1 MSRQRGVAVKE
12 IGEVLGHKNA
22 VRAFFVALAL
32 IFIIPVDFFD
42 AGALIWV
49 IPGGGLRGGGA
60 GAGAAQGAA
69 VTAWLIVAEVIEMG
83 MACAGYFIFSKGYRS
98 YYNLYY
104 MTQYYS
110 VTAFGLIISG
120 FYLNVTGS
128 TIGYI
133 ISAAGVILIPVLDGL
148 YFKLFMGYYSE
159 AAMVSVIMAHR
170 AGGAGGGGRRAG
182 GGVAEV
188 VCLCVMSWA
197 AAAVIERCVCGREQ
211 TRIRLRAKS
220 ISADM
225 DPLTAL
231 ANRRGLD
238 RKAAV
243 LWPYCARTQTNVGLI
258 EIDIDFFKKYNDRFG
273 HPAGDKCLKEV
284 AHAIKNTAKRYVDI
298 TARTGGEEFIIFV
311 QNMTEAELVE
321 FAMKVRKSVA
331 DLKIAHA
338 YAGVSEYV
346 TVSMGIAYGVPGEDY
361 AFDDMYEEADRAL
374 YKAKNSG
381 RNCIVCGNRVYGRMR
396 GGVGAVI

>member
-22 VRAFFVALAL
+22 IRAFFVALAL
-32 IFIIPVDFFD
+32 IFIIPVYF
-42 AGALIWV
+42 LINHLS
-49 IPGGGLRGGGA
+49 GTYA
-60 GAGAAQGAA
+60 SHMTA

-104 MTQYYS
+104 MTQYYA

-120 FYLNVTGS
+120 FYLNVAGS

-148 YFKLFMGYYSE
+148 YFKLFMGYYSV

-170 AGGAGGGGRRAG
+170 AGEDI
-182 GGVAEV
+182 AEV

-225 DPLTAL
+225 DPLTTL

-284 AHAIKNTAKRYVDI
+284 AHAIKNTAKRSVDI

-396 GGVGAVI
+396 GGAGAVI

>member
-32 IFIIPVDFFD
+32 IFIIPVYF
-42 AGALIWV
+42 LINHLS
-49 IPGGGLRGGGA
+49 GTYA
-60 GAGAAQGAA
+60 SHMTA

-104 MTQYYS
+104 MTQYYA

-133 ISAAGVILIPVLDGL
+133 LSAAGVILIPVLDGL
-148 YFKLFMGYYSE
+148 YFKLFMGYYSV

-170 AGGAGGGGRRAG
+170 VGEDI
-182 GGVAEV
+182 AEV

-284 AHAIKNTAKRYVDI
+284 AHAIKNTAKRNVDI

-396 GGVGAVI
+396 GGAGAVI

>member
-32 IFIIPVDFFD
+32 IFIIPVYF
-42 AGALIWV
+42 LINHLS
-49 IPGGGLRGGGA
+49 GTYA
-60 GAGAAQGAA
+60 SHMTA

-148 YFKLFMGYYSE
+148 YFKLFMGYYSV
-159 AAMVSVIMAHR
+159 AAMVSVITAHR
-170 AGGAGGGGRRAG
+170 AGEDI
-182 GGVAEV
+182 AEV

-284 AHAIKNTAKRYVDI
+284 AHAIKNTAKRNVDI

-374 YKAKNSG
+374 YKAKNRG

>member
-32 IFIIPVDFFD
+32 IFIIPVYFFINHLSGTY
-42 AGALIWV
+42 ASHMT
-49 IPGGGLRGGGA
+49 
-60 GAGAAQGAA
+60 A

-104 MTQYYS
+104 MTQYYA

-148 YFKLFMGYYSE
+148 YFKLFMGYYSV

-170 AGGAGGGGRRAG
+170 AGEDI
-182 GGVAEV
+182 AEV
-188 VCLCVMSWA
+188 VCLCIMSWA
-197 AAAVIERCVCGREQ
+197 AAAVIERCVYGREQ

-225 DPLTAL
+225 DPLTGL

-284 AHAIKNTAKRYVDI
+284 AHAIKNTAKRSVDI

-311 QNMTEAELVE
+311 QNMMEAELVE

-331 DLKIAHA
+331 DLEIAHA

-396 GGVGAVI
+396 GGAGAVI

>member
-32 IFIIPVDFFD
+32 IFIIPVYF
-42 AGALIWV
+42 LINHLS
-49 IPGGGLRGGGA
+49 GTYA
-60 GAGAAQGAA
+60 SHMTA

-104 MTQYYS
+104 MTQYYA

-120 FYLNVTGS
+120 FYLNVAGS

-148 YFKLFMGYYSE
+148 YFKLFMGYYSV
-159 AAMVSVIMAHR
+159 AAMVSVIMAHS
-170 AGGAGGGGRRAG
+170 AGEDI
-182 GGVAEV
+182 AEV

-225 DPLTAL
+225 DPLTGL

-284 AHAIKNTAKRYVDI
+284 AHAIKNAAKRNVDI

>member
-1 MSRQRGVAVKE
+1 MT
-12 IGEVLGHKNA
+12 
-22 VRAFFVALAL
+22 
-32 IFIIPVDFFD
+32 
-42 AGALIWV
+42 
-49 IPGGGLRGGGA
+49 
-60 GAGAAQGAA
+60 A

-98 YYNLYY
+98 YYSLYY
-104 MTQYYS
+104 MTQYYA

-133 ISAAGVILIPVLDGL
+133 LSAAGVILIPVLDGL
-148 YFKLFMGYYSE
+148 YFKLFMGYYSV

-170 AGGAGGGGRRAG
+170 AGQDI
-182 GGVAEV
+182 AEV
-188 VCLCVMSWA
+188 VCLCIMSWA

-284 AHAIKNTAKRYVDI
+284 AHAIKNTAKRNVDI

>member
-32 IFIIPVDFFD
+32 IFIIPVYF
-42 AGALIWV
+42 LINHLS
-49 IPGGGLRGGGA
+49 GTYA
-60 GAGAAQGAA
+60 SHMTA

-104 MTQYYS
+104 MTQYYA

-120 FYLNVTGS
+120 FYLNVAGS

-148 YFKLFMGYYSE
+148 YFKLFMGYYSV

-170 AGGAGGGGRRAG
+170 AGEDI
-182 GGVAEV
+182 AEV

-225 DPLTAL
+225 DPLTGL

-284 AHAIKNTAKRYVDI
+284 AHAIKNTAKRNVDI

-321 FAMKVRKSVA
+321 FAMKVRKNVA

-396 GGVGAVI
+396 GGAGAVI

>member
-32 IFIIPVDFFD
+32 IFIIPVYF
-42 AGALIWV
+42 LINHLS
-49 IPGGGLRGGGA
+49 GTYA
-60 GAGAAQGAA
+60 SHMTA

-104 MTQYYS
+104 MTQYYA

-133 ISAAGVILIPVLDGL
+133 LSAAGVILIPVLDGL
-148 YFKLFMGYYSE
+148 YFKLFMGYYSV

-170 AGGAGGGGRRAG
+170 AGEDI
-182 GGVAEV
+182 AEV
-188 VCLCVMSWA
+188 VCLCIMSWA

-273 HPAGDKCLKEV
+273 HPAGDKCLREV
-284 AHAIKNTAKRYVDI
+284 AHAIKNTAKRNVDI

-396 GGVGAVI
+396 GGAGAVI

>member
-32 IFIIPVDFFD
+32 IFIIPVYF
-42 AGALIWV
+42 LINHLS
-49 IPGGGLRGGGA
+49 GTYA
-60 GAGAAQGAA
+60 SHMTA

-104 MTQYYS
+104 MTQYYA

-148 YFKLFMGYYSE
+148 YFKLFMGYYSV

-170 AGGAGGGGRRAG
+170 AGEDIAG
-182 GGVAEV
+182 V

-284 AHAIKNTAKRYVDI
+284 AHAIKNTAKRNVDI

>member
-1 MSRQRGVAVKE
+1 
-12 IGEVLGHKNA
+12 
-22 VRAFFVALAL
+22 
-32 IFIIPVDFFD
+32 
-42 AGALIWV
+42 
-49 IPGGGLRGGGA
+49 
-60 GAGAAQGAA
+60 
-69 VTAWLIVAEVIEMG
+69 
-83 MACAGYFIFSKGYRS
+83 
-98 YYNLYY
+98 

-148 YFKLFMGYYSE
+148 YFKLFMGYYSV
-159 AAMVSVIMAHR
+159 AAMVSVITAHR
-170 AGGAGGGGRRAG
+170 AGEDI
-182 GGVAEV
+182 AEV

-258 EIDIDFFKKYNDRFG
+258 EIDIDFLRNITTDSVIRQATNALRKWHMRSKIRLSAMLISQ
-273 HPAGDKCLKEV
+273 PEQV
-284 AHAIKNTAKRYVDI
+284 ARNLL
-298 TARTGGEEFIIFV
+298 F
-311 QNMTEAELVE
+311 
-321 FAMKVRKSVA
+321 
-331 DLKIAHA
+331 
-338 YAGVSEYV
+338 
-346 TVSMGIAYGVPGEDY
+346 
-361 AFDDMYEEADRAL
+361 L
-374 YKAKNSG
+374 Y
-381 RNCIVCGNRVYGRMR
+381 RI
-396 GGVGAVI
+396 

>member
-1 MSRQRGVAVKE
+1 MSRQRGVAVKK

-32 IFIIPVDFFD
+32 IFIIPVYF
-42 AGALIWV
+42 LINHLS
-49 IPGGGLRGGGA
+49 GTYA
-60 GAGAAQGAA
+60 SHMTA

-104 MTQYYS
+104 MTQYYA

-148 YFKLFMGYYSE
+148 YFKLFMGYYSV

-170 AGGAGGGGRRAG
+170 AGEDI
-182 GGVAEV
+182 AEV
-188 VCLCVMSWA
+188 VCLCIMSWA

-273 HPAGDKCLKEV
+273 HPAGDKCLREV
-284 AHAIKNTAKRYVDI
+284 AHAIKNTAKRNVDI

-396 GGVGAVI
+396 GGAGAVI

>member
-32 IFIIPVDFFD
+32 IFIIPVYF
-42 AGALIWV
+42 LINHLS
-49 IPGGGLRGGGA
+49 GTYA
-60 GAGAAQGAA
+60 SHMTA

-148 YFKLFMGYYSE
+148 YFKLFMGYYSV

-170 AGGAGGGGRRAG
+170 AG
-182 GGVAEV
+182 VDIAEV
-188 VCLCVMSWA
+188 VCLCIMSWA

-225 DPLTAL
+225 DPLTGL

-284 AHAIKNTAKRYVDI
+284 AHAIKNTAKRSVDI

-311 QNMTEAELVE
+311 QNITEAELVE
-321 FAMKVRKSVA
+321 FAMKVRKNVA

-396 GGVGAVI
+396 GGAGAVI

>member
-32 IFIIPVDFFD
+32 IFIIPVYF
-42 AGALIWV
+42 LINHLS
-49 IPGGGLRGGGA
+49 GTYA
-60 GAGAAQGAA
+60 SHMTA

-148 YFKLFMGYYSE
+148 YFKLFMGYYSV
-159 AAMVSVIMAHR
+159 AAMVSVITAHR
-170 AGGAGGGGRRAG
+170 AGEDI
-182 GGVAEV
+182 AEV

-284 AHAIKNTAKRYVDI
+284 AHAIKNTAKRNVDI

-396 GGVGAVI
+396 GGFGAVI

>member
-32 IFIIPVDFFD
+32 IFIIPVYF
-42 AGALIWV
+42 LINHLS
-49 IPGGGLRGGGA
+49 GTYA
-60 GAGAAQGAA
+60 SHMTA

-104 MTQYYS
+104 MTQYYA

-148 YFKLFMGYYSE
+148 YFKLFMGYYSV

-170 AGGAGGGGRRAG
+170 AGEDI
-182 GGVAEV
+182 AEV

-284 AHAIKNTAKRYVDI
+284 AHAIKNTTKRNVDI

-396 GGVGAVI
+396 GGAGAVI

>member
-32 IFIIPVDFFD
+32 IFIIPVYF
-42 AGALIWV
+42 LIKHLS
-49 IPGGGLRGGGA
+49 GTYA
-60 GAGAAQGAA
+60 SHMAA

-98 YYNLYY
+98 YYSLYY
-104 MTQYYS
+104 MTQYYA

-133 ISAAGVILIPVLDGL
+133 LSAAGVILIPVLDGL
-148 YFKLFMGYYSE
+148 YFKLFMGYYSV
-159 AAMVSVIMAHR
+159 AAMVSVIMAHC
-170 AGGAGGGGRRAG
+170 AGQDI
-182 GGVAEV
+182 AEV

-225 DPLTAL
+225 DPLTGL

-284 AHAIKNTAKRYVDI
+284 AHAIKNTAKRSVDI

-321 FAMKVRKSVA
+321 FAMKVRQSVA

-396 GGVGAVI
+396 GGAGAVI

>member
-32 IFIIPVDFFD
+32 IFIIPVYF
-42 AGALIWV
+42 LINHLS
-49 IPGGGLRGGGA
+49 GTYA
-60 GAGAAQGAA
+60 SHMTA

-98 YYNLYY
+98 YYNQYY
-104 MTQYYS
+104 MTQYYA

-148 YFKLFMGYYSE
+148 YFKLFMGYYSV

-170 AGGAGGGGRRAG
+170 VGEDI
-182 GGVAEV
+182 AEV
-188 VCLCVMSWA
+188 VCLCIMSWA

-225 DPLTAL
+225 DPLTGL

-284 AHAIKNTAKRYVDI
+284 SHAIKNTAKCSVDI

-396 GGVGAVI
+396 GGAGAVI

>member
-32 IFIIPVDFFD
+32 IFIIPVYF
-42 AGALIWV
+42 LINHLS
-49 IPGGGLRGGGA
+49 GTYA
-60 GAGAAQGAA
+60 SHMTA

-104 MTQYYS
+104 MTQYYA

-148 YFKLFMGYYSE
+148 YFKLFMGYYSV

-170 AGGAGGGGRRAG
+170 AGEDI
-182 GGVAEV
+182 AEV

-225 DPLTAL
+225 DPLTGL

-284 AHAIKNTAKRYVDI
+284 AHAIKNTAKRSVDI

-311 QNMTEAELVE
+311 QNITEAELVE
-321 FAMKVRKSVA
+321 FAMKVRKNVA

-396 GGVGAVI
+396 GGAGAVI

>member
-32 IFIIPVDFFD
+32 IFIIPVYF
-42 AGALIWV
+42 LINHLS
-49 IPGGGLRGGGA
+49 GTYA
-60 GAGAAQGAA
+60 SHMTA

-104 MTQYYS
+104 MTQYYA

-148 YFKLFMGYYSE
+148 YFKLFMGYYSV

-170 AGGAGGGGRRAG
+170 AGEDI
-182 GGVAEV
+182 AEV

-225 DPLTAL
+225 DPLTGL

-243 LWPYCARTQTNVGLI
+243 LWPYCARTQTNVGFI

-284 AHAIKNTAKRYVDI
+284 AHAIKNAAKRNVDI

>member
-32 IFIIPVDFFD
+32 IFIIPVYF
-42 AGALIWV
+42 LINHLS
-49 IPGGGLRGGGA
+49 GTYA
-60 GAGAAQGAA
+60 SHMTA

-104 MTQYYS
+104 MTQYYA

-148 YFKLFMGYYSE
+148 YFKLFMGYYSV

-170 AGGAGGGGRRAG
+170 AGEDI
-182 GGVAEV
+182 AEV

-225 DPLTAL
+225 DPLTGL

-284 AHAIKNTAKRYVDI
+284 AHAIKNTAKRSVDI
-298 TARTGGEEFIIFV
+298 TARTGGEEFIIFI

-321 FAMKVRKSVA
+321 FAMKVRKNVA
-331 DLKIAHA
+331 DLKIVHA

-396 GGVGAVI
+396 GGAGAVI

>member
-32 IFIIPVDFFD
+32 IFILPVYF
-42 AGALIWV
+42 LINHLS
-49 IPGGGLRGGGA
+49 GTYA
-60 GAGAAQGAA
+60 SHMTA

-120 FYLNVTGS
+120 FYLNVAGS

-133 ISAAGVILIPVLDGL
+133 ISAAGVILIPVLNGL
-148 YFKLFMGYYSE
+148 YFKLFMGYYSV

-170 AGGAGGGGRRAG
+170 AGEDI
-182 GGVAEV
+182 AEV

-211 TRIRLRAKS
+211 TRLSLRAKS

-225 DPLTAL
+225 DPLTGL

-284 AHAIKNTAKRYVDI
+284 AHAIKNAAKRNVDI

>member
-32 IFIIPVDFFD
+32 IFIIPVYF
-42 AGALIWV
+42 LINHLS
-49 IPGGGLRGGGA
+49 GTYA
-60 GAGAAQGAA
+60 SHMTA

-104 MTQYYS
+104 MTQYYA

-133 ISAAGVILIPVLDGL
+133 TSAAGVILIPVLDGL
-148 YFKLFMGYYSE
+148 YFKLFMGYYSV

-170 AGGAGGGGRRAG
+170 AGEDI
-182 GGVAEV
+182 AEV

-273 HPAGDKCLKEV
+273 HPAGDKCLREV
-284 AHAIKNTAKRYVDI
+284 AHAIKNTAKRNVDI

-396 GGVGAVI
+396 GGAGAVI

>member
-1 MSRQRGVAVKE
+1 MLRRATALKRIYDRQRVQ
-12 IGEVLGHKNA
+12 NA
-22 VRAFFVALAL
+22 
-32 IFIIPVDFFD
+32 
-42 AGALIWV
+42 
-49 IPGGGLRGGGA
+49 
-60 GAGAAQGAA
+60 
-69 VTAWLIVAEVIEMG
+69 VAEVIEMG

-148 YFKLFMGYYSE
+148 YFKLFMGYYSV

-170 AGGAGGGGRRAG
+170 AGEDI
-182 GGVAEV
+182 AEV

-284 AHAIKNTAKRYVDI
+284 AHAIKNTTKRNVDI

>member
-32 IFIIPVDFFD
+32 IFIIPVYF
-42 AGALIWV
+42 LINHLS
-49 IPGGGLRGGGA
+49 GTYA
-60 GAGAAQGAA
+60 SHMTA

-104 MTQYYS
+104 MTQYYA

-133 ISAAGVILIPVLDGL
+133 LSAAGVILIPVLDGL
-148 YFKLFMGYYSE
+148 YFKLFMGYYSV

-170 AGGAGGGGRRAG
+170 AGEDI
-182 GGVAEV
+182 AEV

-284 AHAIKNTAKRYVDI
+284 AHAIKNTAKRNVDI

-396 GGVGAVI
+396 GGAGAVI

>member
-32 IFIIPVDFFD
+32 IFIIPVYF
-42 AGALIWV
+42 LINHLS
-49 IPGGGLRGGGA
+49 GTYA
-60 GAGAAQGAA
+60 SHMTA

-120 FYLNVTGS
+120 FYLNVAGS

-133 ISAAGVILIPVLDGL
+133 ISAAGVILIPVLNGL
-148 YFKLFMGYYSE
+148 YFKLFMGYYSV

-170 AGGAGGGGRRAG
+170 AGEDI
-182 GGVAEV
+182 AEV

-211 TRIRLRAKS
+211 TRIRPRAKS
-220 ISADM
+220 IPADM
-225 DPLTAL
+225 DPLTGL

-284 AHAIKNTAKRYVDI
+284 AHAIKNAAKRNVDI

>member
-32 IFIIPVDFFD
+32 IFIIPVYF
-42 AGALIWV
+42 LINHLS
-49 IPGGGLRGGGA
+49 GTYA
-60 GAGAAQGAA
+60 SHMTA
-69 VTAWLIVAEVIEMG
+69 VTVWLIVAEVIEMG

-104 MTQYYS
+104 MTQYYA

-148 YFKLFMGYYSE
+148 YFKLFMGYYSV
-159 AAMVSVIMAHR
+159 AAMVSVITAHR
-170 AGGAGGGGRRAG
+170 AGEDI
-182 GGVAEV
+182 AEV

-284 AHAIKNTAKRYVDI
+284 AHAIKNTTKRNVDI

>member
-32 IFIIPVDFFD
+32 IFIIPVYF
-42 AGALIWV
+42 LINHLS
-49 IPGGGLRGGGA
+49 GTYA
-60 GAGAAQGAA
+60 SHMTA

-104 MTQYYS
+104 MTQYYA

-148 YFKLFMGYYSE
+148 YFKLFMGYYSV
-159 AAMVSVIMAHR
+159 AAMVSVITAHR
-170 AGGAGGGGRRAG
+170 AGEDI
-182 GGVAEV
+182 AEV

-284 AHAIKNTAKRYVDI
+284 AYAIKNTAKRNVDI

-396 GGVGAVI
+396 GGAGAVI

>member
-12 IGEVLGHKNA
+12 IGEVLGHKNS

-32 IFIIPVDFFD
+32 IFIIPVYF
-42 AGALIWV
+42 LINHLS
-49 IPGGGLRGGGA
+49 GTYA
-60 GAGAAQGAA
+60 SHMTA

-148 YFKLFMGYYSE
+148 YFKLFMGYYSV
-159 AAMVSVIMAHR
+159 AAMVSVITAHR
-170 AGGAGGGGRRAG
+170 AGEDI
-182 GGVAEV
+182 AEV

-284 AHAIKNTAKRYVDI
+284 AHAIKNTAKRNVDI

>member
-32 IFIIPVDFFD
+32 IFIIPVYF
-42 AGALIWV
+42 LINHLS
-49 IPGGGLRGGGA
+49 GTYA
-60 GAGAAQGAA
+60 SHMTA

-104 MTQYYS
+104 MTQYYA

-120 FYLNVTGS
+120 FYLNVAGS

-148 YFKLFMGYYSE
+148 YFKLFMGYYSV

-170 AGGAGGGGRRAG
+170 AGEDI
-182 GGVAEV
+182 AEV

-225 DPLTAL
+225 DPLTGL

-284 AHAIKNTAKRYVDI
+284 AHAIKNAAKRNVDI

-321 FAMKVRKSVA
+321 FAMKVRKNVA

-396 GGVGAVI
+396 GGAGAVI

>member
-32 IFIIPVDFFD
+32 IFIIPVYF
-42 AGALIWV
+42 LINHLS
-49 IPGGGLRGGGA
+49 GTYA
-60 GAGAAQGAA
+60 SHMTA

-104 MTQYYS
+104 MTQYYA

-148 YFKLFMGYYSE
+148 YFKLFMGYYSV

-170 AGGAGGGGRRAG
+170 AGEDI
-182 GGVAEV
+182 AEV

-225 DPLTAL
+225 DPLTGL

-284 AHAIKNTAKRYVDI
+284 AHAIKNTAKRSVDI

-361 AFDDMYEEADRAL
+361 AFDDVYEEADRAL

-396 GGVGAVI
+396 GGAGAVI

>member
-32 IFIIPVDFFD
+32 IFIIPVYF
-42 AGALIWV
+42 LINHLS
-49 IPGGGLRGGGA
+49 GTYA
-60 GAGAAQGAA
+60 SHMTA
-69 VTAWLIVAEVIEMG
+69 VTVWLIVAEVIEMG

-104 MTQYYS
+104 MTQYYA

-148 YFKLFMGYYSE
+148 YFKLFMGYYSV

-170 AGGAGGGGRRAG
+170 AEEDI
-182 GGVAEV
+182 AEV

-238 RKAAV
+238 KKAAV

-284 AHAIKNTAKRYVDI
+284 AHAIKNTAKRNVDI

>member
-32 IFIIPVDFFD
+32 IFIIPVYF
-42 AGALIWV
+42 LINHLS
-49 IPGGGLRGGGA
+49 GTYA
-60 GAGAAQGAA
+60 SHMTA
-69 VTAWLIVAEVIEMG
+69 VTVWLIVAEVIEMG

-104 MTQYYS
+104 MTQYYA

-148 YFKLFMGYYSE
+148 YFKLFMGYYSV

-170 AGGAGGGGRRAG
+170 AGEDI
-182 GGVAEV
+182 AEV

-284 AHAIKNTAKRYVDI
+284 AHAIKNTAKRNVDI

>member
-32 IFIIPVDFFD
+32 IFIIPVYF
-42 AGALIWV
+42 LINHLS
-49 IPGGGLRGGGA
+49 GTYA
-60 GAGAAQGAA
+60 SHMTA
-69 VTAWLIVAEVIEMG
+69 VTVWLTVAEVIEMG

-104 MTQYYS
+104 MTQYYA

-148 YFKLFMGYYSE
+148 YFKLFMGYYSV

-170 AGGAGGGGRRAG
+170 AGEDI
-182 GGVAEV
+182 AEV

-284 AHAIKNTAKRYVDI
+284 AHAIKNTAKRNVDI

>member
-1 MSRQRGVAVKE
+1 MT
-12 IGEVLGHKNA
+12 
-22 VRAFFVALAL
+22 
-32 IFIIPVDFFD
+32 
-42 AGALIWV
+42 
-49 IPGGGLRGGGA
+49 
-60 GAGAAQGAA
+60 A
-69 VTAWLIVAEVIEMG
+69 VTVWLIVAEVIEMG

-148 YFKLFMGYYSE
+148 YFKLFMGYYSV
-159 AAMVSVIMAHR
+159 ASMVSVIMAHR
-170 AGGAGGGGRRAG
+170 AGEDI
-182 GGVAEV
+182 AEV

-284 AHAIKNTAKRYVDI
+284 AHAIKNTAKRNVDI

-396 GGVGAVI
+396 GGAGAVI

>member
-32 IFIIPVDFFD
+32 IFIIPVYF
-42 AGALIWV
+42 LINHLS
-49 IPGGGLRGGGA
+49 GTYA
-60 GAGAAQGAA
+60 SHMTA

-104 MTQYYS
+104 MAQYYL

-148 YFKLFMGYYSE
+148 YFKLFMGYYSV

-170 AGGAGGGGRRAG
+170 VGEDI
-182 GGVAEV
+182 AEV

-211 TRIRLRAKS
+211 TRVRLRAKS

-284 AHAIKNTAKRYVDI
+284 AHAIKNAAKRNVDI

>member
-32 IFIIPVDFFD
+32 IFIIPVYF
-42 AGALIWV
+42 LINHLS
-49 IPGGGLRGGGA
+49 GTYA
-60 GAGAAQGAA
+60 SHMTA

-104 MTQYYS
+104 MTQYYA

-148 YFKLFMGYYSE
+148 YFKLFMGYYSV

-170 AGGAGGGGRRAG
+170 AGEDI
-182 GGVAEV
+182 AEV

-284 AHAIKNTAKRYVDI
+284 AHAIKNTTKRNVDI

>member
-32 IFIIPVDFFD
+32 IFIIPVYF
-42 AGALIWV
+42 LINHLS
-49 IPGGGLRGGGA
+49 GTYA
-60 GAGAAQGAA
+60 SHMTA

-104 MTQYYS
+104 MTQYYA

-148 YFKLFMGYYSE
+148 YFKLFMGYYSV

-170 AGGAGGGGRRAG
+170 AGEDI
-182 GGVAEV
+182 AEV

-284 AHAIKNTAKRYVDI
+284 AHAIKNAAKRNVDI

>member
-32 IFIIPVDFFD
+32 IFIIPVYF
-42 AGALIWV
+42 LINHLS
-49 IPGGGLRGGGA
+49 GTYA
-60 GAGAAQGAA
+60 SHMTA

-104 MTQYYS
+104 MTQYYA

-148 YFKLFMGYYSE
+148 YFKLFMGYYSV

-170 AGGAGGGGRRAG
+170 VGEDI
-182 GGVAEV
+182 AEV

-284 AHAIKNTAKRYVDI
+284 AHAIKNTAKRNVDI

-321 FAMKVRKSVA
+321 FAMKVRKNVA

-396 GGVGAVI
+396 GGAGAVI

>member
-32 IFIIPVDFFD
+32 IFIIPVYF
-42 AGALIWV
+42 LINHLS
-49 IPGGGLRGGGA
+49 GTYA
-60 GAGAAQGAA
+60 SHMTA

-104 MTQYYS
+104 MTQYYA

-120 FYLNVTGS
+120 FYLNVAGS

-148 YFKLFMGYYSE
+148 YFKLFMGYYSV

-170 AGGAGGGGRRAG
+170 AGEDI
-182 GGVAEV
+182 AEV

-225 DPLTAL
+225 DPLTGL

-284 AHAIKNTAKRYVDI
+284 AHAIKNAAKRNVDI

>member
-32 IFIIPVDFFD
+32 IFILPVYF
-42 AGALIWV
+42 LINHLS
-49 IPGGGLRGGGA
+49 GTYA
-60 GAGAAQGAA
+60 SHMTA

-120 FYLNVTGS
+120 FYLNVAGS

-133 ISAAGVILIPVLDGL
+133 ISAAGVILIPVLNGL
-148 YFKLFMGYYSE
+148 YFKLFMGYYSV

-170 AGGAGGGGRRAG
+170 AGEDI
-182 GGVAEV
+182 AEV

-225 DPLTAL
+225 DPLTGL

-284 AHAIKNTAKRYVDI
+284 AHAIKNAAKRNVDI